1 MASEFEKHIAM
12 QPNEA
17 EESTASK
24 MYSQAKDQISEAT
37 QGARETV
44 GGNPGTFSAIALL
57 IGVVGFALGWA
68 YGQSSARPPRYWH

>member
-24 MYSQAKDQISEAT
+24 TYSQAKDQIAEVT
-37 QGARETV
+37 QRARETV

-57 IGVVGFALGWA
+57 IGMAGFALGWA
-68 YGQSSARPPRYWH
+68 YGQSSARPPRYWR